1 MNTDAHS
8 LEFHLADEEATSELG
23 ARLARALDS
32 VKSEILEKGLNIKL
46 VGDLGAGKT
55 YLMRSALRALGFE
68 GRVKS
73 PTFSLLETYKVD
85 GFTVNH
91 FDFYRFEDP
100 VEFEEAGF
108 RENYGPGRVVASE
121 WTSKAEPFVP
131 QPDLTTRRSFLEGA
145 GGALLLSFVPWSP
158 AYGAQVVDVRV
169 WPAEEYTRITIEHD
183 APMKFKYFV
192 LRNSD
197 PVRLAVDIDGLLLTD
212 KLKQIIQKVKPND
225 PYISRIRVGQ
235 NRPNVVRISID
246 FKTDVD
252 PQVFSLKPAG
262 QYRYRLVFDIYPA
275 TQKDP
280 LMAII
285 QKEESEPD
293 AIKSLLAQVA
303 EGQKRMEE
311 NRADSGEVDQLG
323 QILAGIADGSL
334 APMRPDEEP
343 KGSSKPA
350 QKKPAQKKPETQLA
364 QTKPSKTKPAR
375 SPRVRTLV
383 IMIDPGHG
391 GEDPGAIGRRHRTRE
406 KDVVLAV
413 ARILRQEL
421 NEIEGVK
428 ALLTRDGDYFVPL
441 QRRVQK
447 ARAAKAD
454 FFVSIHADAWV
465 KPTARGS
472 SLYVLNTRGQVSTA
486 NRWLARKQNDADL
499 IGGVNLSNKDKQI
512 ARILMDMSM
521 TSQVSDSM
529 VYGARILN
537 ELSRINQLH
546 RGKVEQ
552 ANFAVLKA
560 PDIPSV
566 LVETAFLSHP
576 EEEKKLRTRAF
587 QRKLACAIG
596 NGILKGFG
604 HKSRLG

>member
-1 MNTDAHS
+1 MN
-8 LEFHLADEEATSELG
+8 
-23 ARLARALDS
+23 
-32 VKSEILEKGLNIKL
+32 
-46 VGDLGAGKT
+46 
-55 YLMRSALRALGFE
+55 
-68 GRVKS
+68 
-73 PTFSLLETYKVD
+73 
-85 GFTVNH
+85 
-91 FDFYRFEDP
+91 
-100 VEFEEAGF
+100 
-108 RENYGPGRVVASE
+108 
-121 WTSKAEPFVP
+121 
-131 QPDLTTRRSFLEGA
+131 TRRSFLEGA

-158 AYGAQVVDVRV
+158 AYGAQVVDVRA

-252 PQVFSLKPAG
+252 PQV
-262 QYRYRLVFDIYPA
+262 
-275 TQKDP
+275 
-280 LMAII
+280 
-285 QKEESEPD
+285 
-293 AIKSLLAQVA
+293 A

-311 NRADSGEVDQLG
+311 NRADSGEEVDQLG
-323 QILAGIADGSL
+323 QILAGIADGTL

-343 KGSSKPA
+343 KGTSKPS
-350 QKKPAQKKPETQLA
+350 QTKPAKKPETQLA
-364 QTKPSKTKPAR
+364 QTKPSKTKPTR

-406 KDVVLAV
+406 KDVVLAI

-428 ALLTRDGDYFVPL
+428 AMLTRDGDYFVPL

-587 QRKLACAIG
+587 QRKLAYAIG

-604 HKSRLG
+604 HKPRLG

>member
-1 MNTDAHS
+1 M
-8 LEFHLADEEATSELG
+8 
-23 ARLARALDS
+23 
-32 VKSEILEKGLNIKL
+32 
-46 VGDLGAGKT
+46 
-55 YLMRSALRALGFE
+55 
-68 GRVKS
+68 
-73 PTFSLLETYKVD
+73 
-85 GFTVNH
+85 
-91 FDFYRFEDP
+91 
-100 VEFEEAGF
+100 
-108 RENYGPGRVVASE
+108 
-121 WTSKAEPFVP
+121 
-131 QPDLTTRRSFLEGA
+131 
-145 GGALLLSFVPWSP
+145 
-158 AYGAQVVDVRV
+158 
-169 WPAEEYTRITIEHD
+169 
-183 APMKFKYFV
+183 
-192 LRNSD
+192 RNSD

-262 QYRYRLVFDIYPA
+262 QYRYRLVLTSTRQLKRSFDGHHS
-275 TQKDP
+275 
-280 LMAII
+280 
-285 QKEESEPD
+285 KEESEPD